1 MKLTDLH
8 FWFYKNYKYV
18 LIRGHLSAFRGI
30 LTNLMGQGS
39 HEGLSIR
46 WDFSNFEGMME
57 QYLPSKSFYNHSR
70 LHQLLR

>member
-30 LTNLMGQGS
+30 QYAAYS
-39 HEGLSIR
+39 PIR
-46 WDFSNFEGMME
+46 WAEEAMKGFRSDDGTI
-57 QYLPSKSFYNHSR
+57 LTK
-70 LHQLLR
+70 